1 MANVIVDIKDVNKI
15 YGTNHVV
22 KDLNLQVE
30 EGEFLTLLG
39 SSGCGKT
46 TTLRMIAGF
55 EEPTT
60 GSIQVEGEP
69 IEDKEPFERNV
80 NTVFQSYALFPHKTI
95 YDNVAY
101 GLKMKKVPKKEIKER
116 VTEMLEM
123 VQLSGFEKRYPSQLS
138 GGQKQRVAIAR
149 ALAMEPE
156 VLLFD
161 EPTSALDPQMVGEVL
176 NVMKQLASEGMTMV
190 IVTHEMAFARDVST
204 RTIFMHEG
212 VVAENRKSKELFANP
227 QHPKTQEFLARFMA
241 G

>member
-149 ALAMEPE
+149 ALINRPK
-156 VLLFD
+156 VLLLD
-161 EPTSALDPQMVGEVL
+161 EPLGALL
-176 NVMKQLASEGMTMV
+176 SLIHISEP
-190 IVTHEMAFARDVST
+190 T
-204 RTIFMHEG
+204 RH
-212 VVAENRKSKELFANP
+212 
-227 QHPKTQEFLARFMA
+227 
-241 G
+241 